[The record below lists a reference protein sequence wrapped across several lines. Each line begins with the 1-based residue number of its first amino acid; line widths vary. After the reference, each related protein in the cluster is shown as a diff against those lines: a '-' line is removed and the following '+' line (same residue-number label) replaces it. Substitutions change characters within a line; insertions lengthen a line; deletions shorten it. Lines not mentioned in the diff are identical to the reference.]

1 MACRIVMARPSI
13 TCGRT
18 MVASSSFSE
27 AGALWSRLALTSR
40 PITASDTSPISVIAQ
55 KVERQPR
62 CRPSQAPAG
71 MPSSVASVRPENIT
85 EIAEARRS
93 SGTRPVATTA
103 PTPKKV
109 PCVSDVITRAIISV
123 V

>member
-1 MACRIVMARPSI
+1 M
-13 TCGRT
+13 
-18 MVASSSFSE
+18 
-27 AGALWSRLALTSR
+27 
-40 PITASDTSPISVIAQ
+40 TASDTSPISVMAQ
-55 KVERQPR
+55 KVARQPR

-85 EIAEARRS
+85 EIAEARRWG
-93 SGTRPVATTA
+93 GTSPVATTA

-109 PCVSDVITRAIISV
+109 PWVSEVSTRASISV

>member
-1 MACRIVMARPSI
+1 MS
-13 TCGRT
+13 
-18 MVASSSFSE
+18 
-27 AGALWSRLALTSR
+27 SRLRCTSR
-40 PITASDTSPISVIAQ
+40 AITASEARPTTVIAQ
-55 KVERQPR
+55 NVLRQPK

-85 EIAEARRS
+85 EMAEARRLA
-93 SGTRPVATTA
+93 GTRPVATTA

-109 PCVSDVITRAIISV
+109 PWVSEVTTRAIISV